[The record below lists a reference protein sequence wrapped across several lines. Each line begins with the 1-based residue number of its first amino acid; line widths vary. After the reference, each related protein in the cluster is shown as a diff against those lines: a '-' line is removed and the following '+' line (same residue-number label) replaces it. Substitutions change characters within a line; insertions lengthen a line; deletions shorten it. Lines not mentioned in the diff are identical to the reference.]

1 MLHIHELLTFITQ
14 HAVLT
19 YGAIF
24 LISLS
29 ESLAVVGLF
38 IPGTVI
44 MFGIGA
50 VVATGSLEI
59 KPVLLLAIAGA
70 IIGDGISY
78 WLGHYYRDNLRKI
91 WPFSHFPGMLING
104 EAFFERH
111 GGKSVLLGRFVG
123 PVRPIIPVVAGM
135 LGMSPVHF
143 SIVNVLSA
151 IGWALVYILPGVFF
165 GTSLEVAGAI
175 STHLAILIL
184 LFLAI
189 SWIAFWFGRK
199 LILLA
204 VHRGP
209 TWLVSLK
216 EWSTTDTPAHW
227 LLSPLKRI
235 LSRLFFR
242 LSGDELFFVFLIL
255 ILCTAGWGFLGVLQD
270 VLARDPLVLADQAF
284 YHFFQA
290 LHIQLADR
298 FFITIVELSDL
309 SVTLCLAGVVLLVL
323 LGKRCYRSAGFWA
336 ITILGGLAGIQSLSW
351 LVHLPQPVV
360 ISHGT
365 LSHGFPDSH
374 TAINVIFY
382 GFFAILLTRGPSS
395 AWRWGLFIIVVLLS
409 FFIAL
414 SRVYLGIQP
423 LSTVLGGFFI
433 GTSWIT
439 LLGIGYLMQPTENV
453 PRRRLGF
460 VILVVIAVAGSWQIK
475 QHSKKELALYA
486 HQYNIQFMSRAAWLD
501 HGWSELHTWRIDMF
515 GEQEQPLTV
524 QWAGLPDKLARYLL
538 CRGWQHPPSLS
549 LKNFLEMFTPDMPI
563 EKLPVLPH
571 FHNGRVDHL
580 RLVYPN
586 KDNRWL
592 LRLWPTDVR
601 ITKNNIPLF
610 IGTIEVQHHRQL
622 TGLFSTAQDTNEYDS
637 PLLTLEQELHKKF
650 TVKPVNREK
659 IELHISHEPHRLPW
673 QGRVLL
679 IWKKANGRIP
689 GMCSQQPVRTGKHHR

>member
-50 VVATGSLEI
+50 VVATGSLEL

-70 IIGDGISY
+70 VIGDGISY

-91 WPFSHFPGMLING
+91 WPFSHFPGMFING
-104 EAFFERH
+104 EAFFDRH

-184 LFLAI
+184 LLLAI

-209 TWLVSLK
+209 FWLDSLK
-216 EWSTTDTPAHW
+216 EWSTAGSPYHW
-227 LLSPLKRI
+227 LLTSLKRI

-255 ILCTAGWGFLGVLQD
+255 IFCTAGWGFLAVLQD
-270 VLARDPLVLADQAF
+270 VLAKDPLMLADQAF
-284 YHFFQA
+284 FHFFQS
-290 LHIQLADR
+290 LHILWMDR
-298 FFITIVELSDL
+298 FFAAIVGFSDL

-323 LGKRCYRSAGFWA
+323 LGKRCYRTAGFWA

-360 ISHGT
+360 LTNGT
-365 LSHGFPDSH
+365 LTNGFPDSH
-374 TAINVIFY
+374 MGMSIIFY
-382 GFFAILLTRGPSS
+382 GFLTILLARGFSN
-395 AWRWGLFIIVVLLS
+395 AWRWGLFVLVLLLS

-423 LSTVLGGFFI
+423 LSAVLGGFFI
-433 GTSWIT
+433 GTIWIA
-439 LLGIGYLMQPTENV
+439 LLGIAYLLQATENV
-453 PRRRLGF
+453 PRRRLGIM
-460 VILVVIAVAGSWQIK
+460 ILVVIAVAGSWQIN
-475 QHSKKELALYA
+475 QHSKNDLALYA
-486 HQYNIQFMSRAAWLD
+486 HQYNIQFMSHAAWLD
-501 HGWSELHTWRIDMF
+501 HGWSQLHAWRIDMF

-524 QWAGLPDKLARYLL
+524 QWAGLPDELVHYLL
-538 CRGWQHPPSLS
+538 RRGWQRPPSLS

-571 FHNGRVDHL
+571 FHNGRLDHQ
-580 RLVYPN
+580 RLVYRD

-601 ITKNNIPLF
+601 ITESNAPLF
-610 IGTIEVQHHRQL
+610 IGTIEVQHHHQL
-622 TGLFSTAQDTNEYDS
+622 TGLLSTAQDTNEYDS
-637 PLLTLEQELHKKF
+637 PLLTLEQELHNQF
-650 TVKPVNREK
+650 AVKPVNRRK
-659 IELHISHEPHRLPW
+659 TELHISHKHPRVHW
-673 QGRVLL
+673 QGGALL
-679 IWKKANGRIP
+679 IWRNSK
-689 GMCSQQPVRTGKHHR
+689 